1 MYDRCSKSPHIS
13 TKFLN
18 CAYDGDPKPF
28 FSKVKTVCPHINP
41 NEGVCCSLS
50 QLESMEAEF
59 KLPSGIMARCPTCL
73 HNFKKIFCAMNCHP
87 EQSLFIKGKE
97 IKTKHAN
104 TLEDVSVISNLTYY
118 VNKELIHKVY
128 VSCKDVVMPSTTQ
141 TILNIMCGPWGEN
154 LCTPE
159 RWYRYLGSLSNMHTP
174 FQIDFV
180 FSGDKNASIPEE
192 MSYYNTEIE
201 PCNIGVNGKSPCSC
215 TDCESSCAS
224 QIINDKNHHLEYN
237 NYRLNIS
244 SFSMAII
251 FLIGFIIFVGVVITS
266 RFIKEFSI
274 RADCTDMNDTGSSK
288 TFFSRTINSIKNA
301 GEDLDEW
308 LIIFFTRWGTFC
320 ATYPVPVIFLSVLMA
335 LGLCTGIFWL
345 RVTTDPIELWASP
358 QSRSRQE
365 KDFFDET
372 FGPFYRIAQVIIK
385 AKNLSTFQYED
396 LFGETKEFGPIF
408 HKYEFLLPLLRLQKE
423 IEKIETQD
431 NKVLLKDICHTPL
444 TPTSNACNIQNLWS
458 YWQDDPKELDKT
470 GYNDKTNHN
479 DTYLDHFI
487 LCSRNPVSQAA
498 ETSMKQ
504 SCMSKGGIP
513 IKPYFVLGGFLS
525 GNASDFTNPKYHQA
539 NAVVITFL
547 INNYNQYSRDPQ
559 EMRKLHLA
567 MEWEKTFI
575 EFIHKW
581 IQNPENTK
589 HMDIAFTSERS
600 IGDEISKET
609 TGDINT
615 ITISYLIM
623 FVYITLSLGDNTSCK
638 RFLIESKITLAIGG
652 VLIVIISVG
661 ASVGIFGFIDVP
673 ATLIIFEIIPFL
685 VLAVGVD
692 NIFMLV
698 QRAQRYG
705 PESTETH
712 QEYIGRI
719 VGDVVPS
726 MLLTSFTESTC
737 FFLGAISGMPAVRAF
752 ALYAGMALLI
762 DFFMQITCFISLM
775 ALDIARQRE
784 NFWDILYW
792 IRGPPTYI
800 ELSNRGGIIFKIFKK
815 YYVPFLMKKWVR
827 PLVCLVFFGWL
838 CTSVAFIPGLV
849 VGLDQK
855 ISFPDNS
862 YVLKYF
868 TFLEKY
874 LSVGPPVY
882 FVVDSSNIDLSL
894 PEVQNKFCGGMGCSD
909 KSLNAIIKKWSKT
922 PNVTFIATPAQSWL
936 DDYLSWSVD
945 CCKYRDIGM
954 KVCQSRNNE
963 EETDEEIRF
972 LKKREN
978 YLMYSGD
985 RKFDLYHPWT
995 TGLSSMDDSVKS
1007 KNLKAKRELNICQK
1021 CPNSDD
1027 ATDENKLGPMA
1038 FRRYLSWFLEDN
1050 PGVNC
1055 PKAGHAAY
1063 SKSLYIKK
1071 RAYLDQDGFREYDVI
1086 ASNFM
1091 TFHTI
1096 LKSSK
1101 DYYEALRMSRQLA
1114 SEIENAMNRNVTNE
1128 NQKARVFPY
1137 SIFYVFYE
1145 QYLTMW
1151 GDTIKSL
1158 CISFISIFIVTFIFT
1173 GFELISSL
1181 IILVT
1186 IVMITANLMGM
1197 MYLWNISLN
1206 AISLVN
1212 LVMAIGISIEF
1223 CSHSVKYFLHKE
1235 GVNRVQRSEITLV
1248 NIGSSVL
1255 SGITCTK
1262 FGGIV
1267 VLAFSK
1273 SQIFSIFYFR
1283 MYLGIVLIGAAH
1295 GLIFLPVLL
1304 SYLGPCPS
1312 RKRRVTGHNP

>member
-1 MYDRCSKSPHIS
+1 
-13 TKFLN
+13 
-18 CAYDGDPKPF
+18 
-28 FSKVKTVCPHINP
+28 
-41 NEGVCCSLS
+41 
-50 QLESMEAEF
+50 MEAEF

-97 IKTKHAN
+97 IKTKHAKYLRPFIS
-104 TLEDVSVISNLTYY
+104 TEDVSVISNLTYY

-159 RWYRYLGSLSNMHTP
+159 RWYRYLGSL
-174 FQIDFV
+174 
-180 FSGDKNASIPEE
+180 K
-192 MSYYNTEIE
+192 IE

-251 FLIGFIIFVGVVITS
+251 FLIGFLIFVGVVITS

-274 RADCTDMNDTGSSK
+274 RADCTDMNDTG
-288 TFFSRTINSIKNA
+288 R
-301 GEDLDEW
+301 EDLDEW

-320 ATYPVPVIFLSVLMA
+320 AHIPSASHIFECINGFRVI
-335 LGLCTGIFWL
+335 
-345 RVTTDPIELWASP
+345 
-358 QSRSRQE
+358 SRQE

-504 SCMSKGGIP
+504 SLYVKRWYSNQALLCTWWI
-513 IKPYFVLGGFLS
+513 FV
-525 GNASDFTNPKYHQA
+525 
-539 NAVVITFL
+539 
-547 INNYNQYSRDPQ
+547 
-559 EMRKLHLA
+559 RK
-567 MEWEKTFI
+567 
-575 EFIHKW
+575 
-581 IQNPENTK
+581 
-589 HMDIAFTSERS
+589 
-600 IGDEISKET
+600 
-609 TGDINT
+609 
-615 ITISYLIM
+615 
-623 FVYITLSLGDNTSCK
+623 C
-638 RFLIESKITLAIGG
+638 IESKITLAIGG

-737 FFLGAISGMPAVRAF
+737 FFSWSHFWDASN
-752 ALYAGMALLI
+752 
-762 DFFMQITCFISLM
+762 
-775 ALDIARQRE
+775 IARQRE
-784 NFWDILYW
+784 NFWDIFYW

-909 KSLNAIIKKWSKT
+909 KSLNAIIKKWSKN

-972 LKKREN
+972 LKKREK

-1038 FRRYLSWFLEDN
+1038 FR
-1050 PGVNC
+1050 
-1055 PKAGHAAY
+1055 HAAY

-1071 RAYLDQDGFREYDVI
+1071 RAYLDQDGFTEYDVI

-1114 SEIENAMNRNVTNE
+1114 SEIENAINRNVTNE

-1158 CISFISIFIVTFIFT
+1158 F
-1173 GFELISSL
+1173 
-1181 IILVT
+1181 
-1186 IVMITANLMGM
+1186 
-1197 MYLWNISLN
+1197 
-1206 AISLVN
+1206 N

-1262 FGGIV
+1262 FGGGSSSLLLV
-1267 VLAFSK
+1267 NPN
-1273 SQIFSIFYFR
+1273 IFSIFYFR